1 MTGRAFTAVL
11 AVLAFGAGCRVE
23 RAEPPRGVLTLTASQ
38 SQATWIRN
46 FNPLMPSC
54 RWPSAAGIYEP
65 LAVYNSV
72 KGEWVPWLS
81 TRWGWRDEGLT
92 LAFEVREGVK
102 WSDGQ
107 PFTAD
112 DVVFTFELIKRF
124 PALDQKSVWKFL
136 DGVSVG
142 TDGEVLFT
150 FKRVYVPALPWIA
163 HQPLVPRHVWA
174 AIEDPVAFTNP
185 NPVATGPFTE
195 VRLFQNQVYEL
206 GKNPNY
212 WQPGKPAVEAL
223 RLPAFPGND
232 QANLALVDGELDW
245 AANYVPAVDRV
256 FVRKD
261 PVHHHYWFPPIGS
274 TVFLYA
280 NTTRA
285 PLGAVSVRKA
295 LSLAIDRALVVDV
308 AMSRYTTA
316 SDATALSSSYEK
328 WRDPAAVAKGGWV
341 VFDPVQAARLLDEAG
356 LKVNGKG
363 QRLHPDGRKLSLS
376 IAVVNGWSDW
386 VRAAQVIARG
396 FKKVGIDA
404 SVRLLDEGTWFQRLQ
419 QGDFDLAVGW
429 SYEGVAPYE
438 FYRWLMS
445 AQTVLP
451 LDTPS
456 PGNWHRYGSLAAA
469 PIFAELERTT
479 DPVRERELEVKLQE
493 IFVDEAPAIPLFP
506 NPSWGEFNTRR
517 FEGFPDAANP
527 WAALSP
533 NKMPDALLVLTALK
547 PRAEAGR

>member
-1 MTGRAFTAVL
+1 MRSLVLLAALGVAACRAPH
-11 AVLAFGAGCRVE
+11 
-23 RAEPPRGVLTLTASQ
+23 AEPPPGVLTLTASQ

-46 FNPLMPSC
+46 FNPLMAGC
-54 RWPSAAGIYEP
+54 RWPSAAGVYEP
-65 LAVYNSV
+65 LAIFNSV
-72 KGEWVPWLS
+72 KGEWVPWLA
-81 TRWGWRDEGLT
+81 TAWEWRDEGLT
-92 LAFEVREGVK
+92 LVFTLRQGVQ

-112 DVVFTFELIKRF
+112 DVVFTFELLRRF

-136 DGVSVG
+136 DGVSPGAPGQVR
-142 TDGEVLFT
+142 FT
-150 FKRVYVPALPWIA
+150 FKRVYVPGLAWLA
-163 HQPLVPRHVWA
+163 HQPLVPKHAWSSV
-174 AIEDPVAFTNP
+174 EDPVAFTNP
-185 NPVATGPFTE
+185 TPIATGPFTE

-206 GKNPNY
+206 GRNPRY
-212 WQPGKPAVEAL
+212 WQPGKPAVEAI

-261 PVHHHYWFPPIGS
+261 PAHHHYWFPALGS

-285 PLGAVSVRKA
+285 PLGDVAVRKA
-295 LSLAIDRALVVDV
+295 LSLAIDRSLVVDV

-316 SDATALSSSYEK
+316 ADATALSAAYDS
-328 WRDPAAVAKGGWV
+328 WRDPGAVAQGTWV
-341 VFDPVQAARLLDEAG
+341 RFDADEASRLLDAAG
-356 LKVNGKG
+356 LPRGEKG
-363 QRLHPDGRKLSLS
+363 LRGTPDGKPLTLS

-386 VRAAQVIARG
+386 VRAAQVISRG
-396 FKKVGIDA
+396 LKKVGVDA
-404 SVRLLDEGTWFQRLQ
+404 PVRLFDEGTWFQRLQ
-419 QGDFDLAVGW
+419 RGDFDLAVGW
-429 SYEGVAPYE
+429 SIEGVAPYE

-445 AQTVLP
+445 PETVLP
-451 LDTPS
+451 LEQPAA
-456 PGNWHRYGSLAAA
+456 GNWHRYGSAAAA
-469 PIFAELERTT
+469 PVFAELERTT
-479 DPVRERELEVKLQE
+479 DAARERELSASLQE
-493 IFVDEAPAIPLFP
+493 IFVAEAPAIPLFP

-517 FEGFPDAANP
+517 FEGFPDAKDP

-533 NKMPDALLVLTALK
+533 NKMPDALLVLTAIR